1 MSPPARPEEVAD
13 RLHSAS
19 IHLLRR
25 VRREDEVLD
34 LTPARLSALSV
45 LVFGGPMT
53 VGQLAAAEQVRS
65 PTMSR
70 LLSDLE
76 ARGLV
81 TRTTPATDRRVAEI
95 RATPRGRWTLQAG
108 QRRRVATL
116 ASHLTA
122 LEPADLEVLDR
133 AAELLE
139 EIVAG
144 WRGP

>member
-1 MSPPARPEEVAD
+1 
-13 RLHSAS
+13 
-19 IHLLRR
+19 
-25 VRREDEVLD
+25 
-34 LTPARLSALSV
+34 
-45 LVFGGPMT
+45 MT

-70 LLSDLE
+70 LVSDLA

-116 ASHLTA
+116 ASHLKD
-122 LEPADLEVLDR
+122 LEPEDLDVLDR

-144 WRGP
+144 WRGA

>member
-1 MSPPARPEEVAD
+1 MSPLASAEVVAD
-13 RLHSAS
+13 RLHSAA
-19 IHLLRR
+19 IHLIRR
-25 VRREDEVLD
+25 VRREDQVID

-70 LLSDLE
+70 LVSDLE

-81 TRTTPATDRRVAEI
+81 TRTTPATDRRVAEV

-108 QRRRVATL
+108 QRRRVASL
-116 ASHLTA
+116 AAHLNA
-122 LEPADLEVLDR
+122 LDPHDLEVLDR
-133 AAELLE
+133 AAGILE
-139 EIVAG
+139 GIVSE
-144 WRGP
+144 WRGS

>member
-1 MSPPARPEEVAD
+1 M
-13 RLHSAS
+13 
-19 IHLLRR
+19 
-25 VRREDEVLD
+25 
-34 LTPARLSALSV
+34 

-70 LLSDLE
+70 LVSDLA

-81 TRTTPATDRRVAEI
+81 TRTTPAEDRRVAEV

-116 ASHLTA
+116 AARLKA
-122 LEPADLEVLDR
+122 LDPEDLDVLGR

-139 EIVAG
+139 GIVEDWTAT
-144 WRGP
+144 